1 MSLAIKN
8 NILKAL
14 SWFSKLEGLGEKNSW
29 IYKKNLPLNYLELS
43 HITAEANLSKGPFI
57 KIF

>member
-14 SWFSKLEGLGEKNSW
+14 SWFSKLEGLGGKNSW
-29 IYKKNLPLNYLELS
+29 IYKENLPLNYLELS
-43 HITAEANLSKGPFI
+43 LITAEANLSKGPFI
-57 KIF
+57 KIS